1 MHLNPRTGLWEQD
14 DNDYIPPTATDDLPD
29 KPMGDPLDEEP
40 SPHDPN
46 ARTYEPAKL
55 NCKCVLSIRLENH
68 GEYLKWQKYSGS
80 YRKWEFIHEYPAFMR
95 AEYDLNTAA
104 EVEEMAKK
112 VVQLLQMGF
121 NVYSAQWKL
130 EEVKE
135 GRLTSESPFAK
146 NSTP

>member
-14 DNDYIPPTATDDLPD
+14 DNDYIPPTATDDLLD
-29 KPMGDPLDEEP
+29 EPMGDPLDEEP

-80 YRKWEFIHEYPAFMR
+80 YRKWEFIHEYPAIMR
-95 AEYDLNTAA
+95 AEYDLNTSA

-130 EEVKE
+130 KEVKE
-135 GRLTSESPFAK
+135 DETD
-146 NSTP
+146 